1 MLTCNAKVVR
11 NLFASPKIIWMYN
24 GNIVSSSGNPRMNS
38 ITGQLIFDDIT
49 THNSGEYTC
58 RVSITIPE
66 AGIVDYYNET
76 TIAATTESKRCNDFK
91 N

>member
-1 MLTCNAKVVR
+1 
-11 NLFASPKIIWMYN
+11 MYN
-24 GNIVSSSGNPRMNS
+24 GNIVPSSGNPRMNS

-76 TIAATTESKRCNDFK
+76 TIAATTSGIKENK
-91 N
+91 NLS

>member
-1 MLTCNAKVVR
+1 
-11 NLFASPKIIWMYN
+11 MYN
-24 GNIVSSSGNPRMNS
+24 GNIVPSSGNPRMNS

-49 THNSGEYTC
+49 THNSGGYTC

-66 AGIVDYYNET
+66 AGIVDYYNES
-76 TIAATTESKRCNDFK
+76 TIAATTKSKRCNDFK